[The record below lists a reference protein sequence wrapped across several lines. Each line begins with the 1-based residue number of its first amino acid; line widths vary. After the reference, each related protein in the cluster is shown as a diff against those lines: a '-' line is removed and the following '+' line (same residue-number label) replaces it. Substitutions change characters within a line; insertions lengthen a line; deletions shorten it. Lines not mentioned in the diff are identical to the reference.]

1 MKETVFTFPCPCCN
15 RMIEVDTRSGRA
27 RAARPEE
34 HKGGRDLEQL
44 LQQQKKEAQRLDD
57 LFSGAKETEAQ
68 KADRLEA
75 QLKRAKE
82 EAKKDKD
89 DKPRNIFDLD

>member
-15 RMIEVDTRSGRA
+15 RLIEIDTRSGRA

-34 HKGGRDLEQL
+34 AKGGRDLDHL
-44 LQQQKKEAQRLDD
+44 LQQQKQESQRLDD
-57 LFSGAKETEAQ
+57 LFSGAKESEAQ
-68 KADRLEA
+68 KADRLAA
-75 QLKRAKE
+75 QLQRAKE